1 MSGTALGVSAA
12 VLGFGGGVVA
22 IVSRYLPHRRPAP
35 ASTPAF
41 ATFTE
46 TLPPEAEAGEYRHCP
61 ACDRD
66 RYSAV
71 HADGSAHC
79 WTCKTEIPAPAL

>member
-22 IVSRYLPHRRPAP
+22 IVSRYLPRRRQAP
-35 ASTPAF
+35 VGPAF

-61 ACDRD
+61 ECDRE

-71 HADGSAHC
+71 HADGSARC
-79 WTCKTEIPAPAL
+79 WTCNTETPAGAR

>member
-1 MSGTALGVSAA
+1 MSDTTLGVTVA

-22 IVSRYLPHRRPAP
+22 IISRYLPHRRPQP
-35 ASTPAF
+35 ASAPAF
-41 ATFTE
+41 ATFAE

-61 ACDRD
+61 ACERD

-71 HADGSAHC
+71 HADGSARC
-79 WTCKTEIPAPAL
+79 WTCNTETPARTL